1 MKKFLQNTFIFAFF
15 AAIMV
20 FCGIGI
26 QKVYEFAAKLPT
38 RITLTTEKELPRE
51 LPVELNAGWQLK
63 VPSQSAEYIDGPLVA
78 DIGEL
83 CVFRLSNKDIKA
95 DWVIVPPAM
104 CYIDSSGS
112 SLAFA
117 SNSPAKYTII
127 AAVVEEGIPKILTH
141 ICEYGVQPQPEPE
154 PQPKPDPKPQ
164 PDPQPNP
171 NPALV
176 LKDWVRRNVPESG
189 QKQAA
194 ALASCYE
201 SAASSIE
208 GGSIRTQEAALSVI
222 RTASQTKI
230 NKEAWSGFLDT
241 LSEKI
246 TEKLAG
252 SSDVKSLGTIFSEIA
267 EGLKAVV
274 VSDTGNVAVPEASV
288 PMTMPL
294 TIPAKPQAAVCPD
307 PTGKACQPQPT
318 IQYRRWR

>member
-1 MKKFLQNTFIFAFF
+1 MKKFLQNILTFAFF
-15 AAIMV
+15 ATIV
-20 FCGIGI
+20 VLCGIGI
-26 QKVYEFAAKLPT
+26 QKTYEFAAHLPT
-38 RITLTTEKELPRE
+38 RITVTTEKE

-63 VPSQSAEYIDGPLVA
+63 EPSQSAEYIEGPLVA

-83 CVFRLSNKDIKA
+83 CVFRLSDKAIKA

-104 CYIDSSGS
+104 CYVDSSGS

-117 SNSPAKYTII
+117 SNAPAKYTII

-141 ICEYGVQPQPEPE
+141 ICEYGIQPQPEPE
-154 PQPKPDPKPQ
+154 PKPNPDPTPKPNP
-164 PDPQPNP
+164 PNP
-171 NPALV
+171 NPSLT
-176 LKDWVRRNVPESG
+176 LKDWVTRNVPESG

-208 GGSIRTQEAALSVI
+208 SGSIRTQEAALSVV

-230 NKEAWSGFLDT
+230 NKETWSGFLDT

-252 SSDVKSLGTIFSEIA
+252 SNDVKTLGTIFSEIA
-267 EGLKAVV
+267 GGLKAVV
-274 VSDTGNVAVPEASV
+274 VSDTGSVAEPAVSPPV
-288 PMTMPL
+288 TMPF
-294 TIPAKPQAAVCPD
+294 TIPTKPQATVCPD